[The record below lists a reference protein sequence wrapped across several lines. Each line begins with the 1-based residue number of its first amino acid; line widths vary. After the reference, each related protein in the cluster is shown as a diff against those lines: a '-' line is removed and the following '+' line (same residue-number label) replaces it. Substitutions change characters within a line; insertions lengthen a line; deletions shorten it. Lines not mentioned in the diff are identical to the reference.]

1 MNYYYI
7 RSLCSLWNCY
17 SVTYACTGAYHK
29 YACGVQWN
37 AEGAAIGGLLL
48 HCHTA
53 AGKVVDAD
61 ALALGQP
68 KDMQLTAADAES
80 DVRRILCAWGRVY
93 ACNGELA
100 EADIPDIGKGVNNVS
115 AVGGGDCEFLAHG
128 KTWLGG
134 EGKGYLCAV
143 LKAQDNALLCP
154 DAKNA
159 GKQEHSH
166 KAGSCKGLE

>member
-7 RSLCSLWNCY
+7 RSLCSLWDCY
-17 SVTYACTGAYHK
+17 SVTDACGGAYHK
-29 YACGVQWN
+29 DARGLQWD

-53 AGKVVDAD
+53 AGKVVDTD
-61 ALALGQP
+61 ALALGQAE
-68 KDMQLTAADAES
+68 DMQLTADDAES
-80 DVRRILCAWGRVY
+80 DVGRILCTGGRVY
-93 ACNGELA
+93 ACTGKLA
-100 EADIPDIGKGVNNVS
+100 EADILDISIGVNDVS

-128 KTWLGG
+128 KTGLGG

-143 LKAQDNALLCP
+143 LQAQDNALLCP
-154 DAKNA
+154 GAKDA

-166 KAGSCKGLE
+166 KADSCKGLE